1 MKRIM
6 IAAAAAVLVMGS
18 MTAASAQ
25 RGQGRGGFGGP
36 FGQRGGAGLSLLRI
50 PEVQVELKLTDAQIA
65 KAQAKQDEVNNATQ
79 EIRQSAGNPRDLSDE
94 DRQKMNAK
102 IQAVTDKALAEV
114 LDENQIKRYK
124 QLVLQREG
132 PMAASRKDV
141 ADALKLTEDQRKQ
154 IAAIQQGVR
163 QAMMESFQ
171 SAGNPREL
179 SDEDR
184 QKLMAKMQ
192 ENQTK
197 AGEKVLA
204 LFTDAQKATWKELTG
219 APFKFPAFQRPAA

>member
-6 IAAAAAVLVMGS
+6 VAAAAVGLVLGS

-25 RGQGRGGFGGP
+25 RGQGGGRFGGGP
-36 FGQRGGAGLSLLRI
+36 FGQRGGGLAILAI
-50 PEVQVELKLTDAQIA
+50 AEVKQELKMTDAQIA

-79 EIRQSAGNPRDLSDE
+79 EIRQSAGNPREMSDE
-94 DRQKMNAK
+94 DRQKLNAK

-154 IAAIQQGVR
+154 IAAIQQAVR
-163 QAMMESFQ
+163 QEMIDAFQ
-171 SAGNPREL
+171 SAGQGASP
-179 SDEDR
+179 EDR
-184 QKLMAKMQ
+184 QKMMAKFQ
-192 ENQTK
+192 ENQAK

-219 APFKFPAFQRPAA
+219 APFKFPAPQRPAA